1 MKDWHQQTDDA
12 LMALRENYESV
23 TYTTMLDYLESMY
36 EREKE
41 NMVLSQESEVMHQHW
56 IRANGVRELIDQLRV
71 E

>member
-23 TYTTMLDYLESMY
+23 TYTTMLDYLASMY

-41 NMVLSQESEVMHQHW
+41 NMVLSQEPEVLHQHW
-56 IRANGVRELIDQLRV
+56 IRANGVRELIDQLTV